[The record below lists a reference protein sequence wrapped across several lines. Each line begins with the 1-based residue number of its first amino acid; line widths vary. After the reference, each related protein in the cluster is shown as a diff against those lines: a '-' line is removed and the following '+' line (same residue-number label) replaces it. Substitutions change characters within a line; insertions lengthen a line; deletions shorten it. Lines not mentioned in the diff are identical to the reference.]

1 MKILHTSD
9 WHLGATFEGI
19 GREEDH
25 KYFLSWLIPF
35 LKEQEIVV
43 LIISG
48 DLFDQSQPSAE
59 AQKIYY
65 QFLLSVSQN
74 TKVQKVIIVGGN
86 HDSPTR
92 LDAPAELLK
101 LLDVFIVGG
110 ISFEGKNLDRYLC
123 PIKNAENVV
132 ELVVVAVP
140 FIHEY
145 KLGIRT
151 SFQNENE
158 IYSLFKEK
166 IQKFYFD
173 LAEAAENIAHGA
185 PIVATG
191 HMACCGS
198 ELDDAPQEIHMIGTM
213 GGLPSTIFDSR
224 FSYIALGHIH
234 RAYRVEQSNAYYSGS
249 PIPLSI
255 KESNFPRYVQ
265 IISYEKGSKAKT
277 VQKFEVPVF
286 RKIIEVKSNLE
297 EINNVLLNISWQTPM
312 SPILAITVQVNG
324 YRSGLDLELKNL
336 LSNKFQEN
344 SPLIAY
350 VRQVPAKSE
359 NVIAKN
365 NETFSLKELTAEQV
379 FLKMCDTYNEIVDE
393 NLLQAF
399 RSLLNEEN
407 I

>member
-25 KYFLSWLIPF
+25 KFFLNWLIPF

-43 LIISG
+43 LIIAG
-48 DLFDQSQPSAE
+48 DLFDQTQPSAE
-59 AQKIYY
+59 AQRIYY
-65 QFLLSVSQN
+65 QFLLSVSQK
-74 TKVQKVIIVGGN
+74 TDVKKVIIVGGN

-110 ISFEGKNLDRYLC
+110 ISVDGKDFSRYLC
-123 PIKNAENVV
+123 SLKNEQNAV
-132 ELVVVAVP
+132 ELVVAAVP

-145 KLGIRT
+145 RLGVRT
-151 SFQNENE
+151 SMHNESE
-158 IYSLFKEK
+158 IHSLFKEK
-166 IQKFYFD
+166 IQNFYFD
-173 LAEAAENIAHGA
+173 LADAAEQIAQDA
-185 PIVATG
+185 PIIATG
-191 HMACCGS
+191 HMACRGS

-213 GGLPSTIFDSR
+213 GGLPSAIFDSR
-224 FSYIALGHIH
+224 YSYIALGHIH

-255 KESNFPRYVQ
+255 KESNYPRYVQ
-265 IISYEKGSKAKT
+265 LISYEKGSKAKT
-277 VQKFEVPVF
+277 VQKIEVPVL
-286 RKIIEVKSNLE
+286 RKILEVKSNLE
-297 EINNVLLNISWQTPM
+297 QIHSILLNISWQTPM
-312 SPILAITVQVNG
+312 PPILAISVQVNS
-324 YRSGLDLELKNL
+324 YHSGLDLELKNIL
-336 LSNKFQEN
+336 KNKFQDA
-344 SPLIAY
+344 SPIIAY
-350 VRQVPAKSE
+350 IRQIPAKSDN
-359 NVIAKN
+359 NVLASK
-365 NETFSLKELTAEQV
+365 ETFSLKELTPEQV
-379 FLKMCDTYNEIVDE
+379 FLKMCHTYNEIVDE

>member
-25 KYFLSWLIPF
+25 KFFLNWLIPF

-43 LIISG
+43 LIIAG
-48 DLFDQSQPSAE
+48 DLFDQTQPSAE
-59 AQKIYY
+59 AQRIYY
-65 QFLLSVSQN
+65 QFLLSVSQK
-74 TKVQKVIIVGGN
+74 TDVKKVIIVGGN

-110 ISFEGKNLDRYLC
+110 ISVDGKDFSRYLC
-123 PIKNAENVV
+123 SLKNEQNAV
-132 ELVVVAVP
+132 ELVVAAVP

-145 KLGIRT
+145 RLGVRT
-151 SFQNENE
+151 SMHNESE
-158 IYSLFKEK
+158 IHSLFKEK
-166 IQKFYFD
+166 IQNFYFD
-173 LAEAAENIAHGA
+173 LADAAEQIAQDA
-185 PIVATG
+185 PIIATG
-191 HMACCGS
+191 HMACRGS

-213 GGLPSTIFDSR
+213 GGLPSAIFDSR
-224 FSYIALGHIH
+224 YSYIALGHIH

-255 KESNFPRYVQ
+255 KESNYPRYVQ
-265 IISYEKGSKAKT
+265 LISYEKGSKAKT
-277 VQKFEVPVF
+277 VQKIEVPVL
-286 RKIIEVKSNLE
+286 RKILEVKSNLE
-297 EINNVLLNISWQTPM
+297 QIHSILLNISWQTPM
-312 SPILAITVQVNG
+312 PPILAISVQVNS
-324 YRSGLDLELKNL
+324 YHSGLDLELKNIL
-336 LSNKFQEN
+336 KNKFQDA
-344 SPLIAY
+344 SPIIAY
-350 VRQVPAKSE
+350 IRQIPAKSDN
-359 NVIAKN
+359 NVLASK
-365 NETFSLKELTAEQV
+365 EAFSLKELTPEQV

>member
-25 KYFLSWLIPF
+25 KFFLNWLIPF

-43 LIISG
+43 LIIAG
-48 DLFDQSQPSAE
+48 DLFDQTQPSAE
-59 AQKIYY
+59 AQRIYY
-65 QFLLSVSQN
+65 QFLLSVSQK
-74 TKVQKVIIVGGN
+74 TDVKKVIIVGGN

-110 ISFEGKNLDRYLC
+110 ISVDGKDFSRYLC
-123 PIKNAENVV
+123 SLKNEQNAV
-132 ELVVVAVP
+132 ELVVAAVP

-145 KLGIRT
+145 RLGVRT
-151 SFQNENE
+151 SMHNESE
-158 IYSLFKEK
+158 IHSLFKEK
-166 IQKFYFD
+166 IQNFYFD
-173 LAEAAENIAHGA
+173 LADAAEQIAQDA
-185 PIVATG
+185 PIIATG
-191 HMACCGS
+191 HMACRGS

-213 GGLPSTIFDSR
+213 GGLPSAIFDSR
-224 FSYIALGHIH
+224 YSYIALGHIH

-255 KESNFPRYVQ
+255 KESNYPRYVQ
-265 IISYEKGSKAKT
+265 LISYEKGSKAKT
-277 VQKFEVPVF
+277 VQKIEVPVL
-286 RKIIEVKSNLE
+286 RKILEVKSNLE
-297 EINNVLLNISWQTPM
+297 QIHSTLLNISWQTPM
-312 SPILAITVQVNG
+312 PPILAISVQVNS
-324 YRSGLDLELKNL
+324 YHSGLDLELKNIL
-336 LSNKFQEN
+336 KNKFQDA
-344 SPLIAY
+344 SPIIAY
-350 VRQVPAKSE
+350 IRQIPAKSDN
-359 NVIAKN
+359 NVLASK
-365 NETFSLKELTAEQV
+365 EAFSLKELTPEQV

>member
-25 KYFLSWLIPF
+25 KFFLNWLIPF

-43 LIISG
+43 LIIAG
-48 DLFDQSQPSAE
+48 DLFDQTQPSAE
-59 AQKIYY
+59 AQRIYY
-65 QFLLSVSQN
+65 QFLLSVSQK
-74 TKVQKVIIVGGN
+74 TDVKKVIIVGGN

-110 ISFEGKNLDRYLC
+110 ISVDGKDFSRYLC
-123 PIKNAENVV
+123 SLKNEQNAV
-132 ELVVVAVP
+132 ELVVAAVP

-145 KLGIRT
+145 RLGVRT
-151 SFQNENE
+151 SMHNESE
-158 IYSLFKEK
+158 IHSLFKEK
-166 IQKFYFD
+166 IQNFYFD
-173 LAEAAENIAHGA
+173 LADAAEQIAQDA
-185 PIVATG
+185 PIIATG
-191 HMACCGS
+191 HMACRGS

-213 GGLPSTIFDSR
+213 GGLPSAIFDSR
-224 FSYIALGHIH
+224 YSYIALGHIH
-234 RAYRVEQSNAYYSGS
+234 RAYRVDQSNAYYSGS

-255 KESNFPRYVQ
+255 KESNYPRYVQ
-265 IISYEKGSKAKT
+265 LISYEKGSKAKT
-277 VQKFEVPVF
+277 VQKIEVPVL
-286 RKIIEVKSNLE
+286 RKILEVKSNLE
-297 EINNVLLNISWQTPM
+297 QIHSILLNISWQTPM
-312 SPILAITVQVNG
+312 PPILAISVQVNS
-324 YRSGLDLELKNL
+324 YHSGLDLELKNIL
-336 LSNKFQEN
+336 KNKFQDA
-344 SPLIAY
+344 SPIIAY
-350 VRQVPAKSE
+350 IRQIPAKSDN
-359 NVIAKN
+359 NVLASK
-365 NETFSLKELTAEQV
+365 EAFSLKELTPEQV

>member
-43 LIISG
+43 LIIAG
-48 DLFDQSQPSAE
+48 DLFDQTQPSAE

-65 QFLLSVSQN
+65 QFLLSISQN
-74 TKVQKVIIVGGN
+74 TDVKKVIIVGGN

-110 ISFEGKNLDRYLC
+110 ISVEGKDLSRYLC
-123 PIKNAENVV
+123 SLKNEQSDV
-132 ELVVVAVP
+132 ELVVAAVP

-145 KLGIRT
+145 RLGVRT
-151 SFQNENE
+151 SMHNESE
-158 IYSLFKEK
+158 IHSLFKEK
-166 IQKFYFD
+166 IQNFYFD
-173 LAEAAENIAHGA
+173 LANAAEQIAQGA
-185 PIVATG
+185 PIIATG
-191 HMACCGS
+191 HMACRGS

-213 GGLPSTIFDSR
+213 GGLPSAIFDSR
-224 FSYIALGHIH
+224 YSYIALGHIH

-255 KESNFPRYVQ
+255 KESNYPRYVQ
-265 IISYEKGSKAKT
+265 LISYEKGSKAKT
-277 VQKFEVPVF
+277 VQKIEVPVL
-286 RKIIEVKSNLE
+286 RKILEVKSNLE
-297 EINNVLLNISWQTPM
+297 QIHSILLNISWQTPM
-312 SPILAITVQVNG
+312 PPILAISVQVNT
-324 YRSGLDLELKNL
+324 YHSGLDLELKNIL
-336 LSNKFQEN
+336 KNKFQDA
-344 SPLIAY
+344 SPIIAY
-350 VRQVPAKSE
+350 IRQIPAKSDN
-359 NVIAKN
+359 NVLTSKEA
-365 NETFSLKELTAEQV
+365 FSLKELTPEQV